1 MAASMRSQ
9 LKLLVSQGRRPWS
22 YPILNSSLSSTRSDP
37 PHKIHD
43 PTGGHPADKAGDTPA
58 VQQPPPAP
66 AGMHSATIINSQ
78 HACITHIFLPP
89 NLVIIIC
96 GVAVSDLDHLP
107 SPKHIGHDGAL
118 VPDLA
123 AKPKLGSSTSFP
135 RRKIYDPVSNYSF
148 HEES

>member
-66 AGMHSATIINSQ
+66 A
-78 HACITHIFLPP
+78 
-89 NLVIIIC
+89 
-96 GVAVSDLDHLP
+96 VSDLDHLP

>member
-37 PHKIHD
+37 PQQIPH
-43 PTGGHPADKAGDTPA
+43 PTGDHPADKAGDTPA

-66 AGMHSATIINSQ
+66 A
-78 HACITHIFLPP
+78 
-89 NLVIIIC
+89 
-96 GVAVSDLDHLP
+96 VSDLDHLP
-107 SPKHIGHDGAL
+107 SHKHIGRDGAL
-118 VPDLA
+118 VTDPA
-123 AKPKLGSSTSFP
+123 GKPKLGSSTSFP
-135 RRKIYDPVSNYSF
+135 RQKKYDPVGGYSF